1 MTSGPCTL
9 MLFPLG
15 ARERYLV
22 EIERGE
28 SPRDFFYGGLHLAS
42 RGVPVDFGNTRRD
55 PQGVLD
61 RLLLKGEMLR
71 NRVTNFGMSRQRVTA
86 LAGELAAA
94 DIALSFTDGFSVSL
108 GLFRDDL
115 AGDARLV
122 GGFHGLADMVEAVPP
137 PFRAWAARRIA
148 QGIHRLDHLFF
159 FGEADRREVVRRYG
173 VPDAK
178 TSLFRFG
185 IDTDFWSP
193 SANAANEDFV
203 FSVGSDPKRDYA
215 TLLDARLGARLRI
228 VTRLPV
234 RQLAGRD
241 DVEII
246 RGSYYGSPV
255 SHVVLR
261 DVYRSAAVV
270 TVPVRDV
277 FQPSGYSVSLQ
288 AMACGKPVVLSHIKG
303 LWDPELFVSGEN
315 CILVPPGDPGEL
327 AEAVNRLLGDAALR
341 RRIGDAAHR
350 TAVGHFGL
358 ERMNHSLEDLIAR
371 LASAPLQVAG

>member
-1 MTSGPCTL
+1 MTSGPRML

-61 RLLLKGEMLR
+61 GLWLKGEILR
-71 NRVTNFGMSRQRVTA
+71 NRVTNFGMSRQRVAA

-94 DIALSFTDGFSVSL
+94 DVALSFTDGFSVSL
-108 GLFRDDL
+108 GLFRDGL
-115 AGDARLV
+115 AGEARLV
-122 GGFHGLADMVEAVPP
+122 GGFHGLADLVEEVAP

-185 IDTDFWSP
+185 VDTGFWSP
-193 SANAANEDFV
+193 SADAADEDFV
-203 FSVGSDPKRDYA
+203 LSVGSDPKRDYP
-215 TLLDARLGARLRI
+215 TLLDARLGAPLRI

-234 RQLAGRD
+234 RRPAGRD

-261 DVYRSAAVV
+261 DFYRSAAVV
-270 TVPVRDV
+270 AVPVRDV
-277 FQPSGYSVSLQ
+277 FQPSGYSATLQ

-303 LWDPELFVSGEN
+303 LWDPEVFASGEN
-315 CILVPPGDPGEL
+315 CILVRPGDAGAL

-350 TAVGHFGL
+350 TAVAHFGL
-358 ERMNHSLEDLIAR
+358 ERMNRSLEDLVAR
-371 LASAPLQVAG
+371 LVGAPRQVAE